1 MQTIAK
7 RCHKLKPR
15 LYFPDLLT
23 KQVFNYKQSHH
34 LKNVLR
40 LKVGE
45 KILLFDG
52 AGHEVTAT
60 ITFCDK
66 KNVHFELNGEIKAV
80 DRENKKS
87 VFIAQGLCQNSRME
101 YVIQKSV
108 ELGAEVVAP
117 IITERCQIRHS
128 NNSYL
133 EKKLERWKLI
143 AEHASQQCGRNKL
156 AKIIFPQRFDEFVKT
171 IKQKNSINIILNP
184 TSKKRLMEIDWSSN
198 KRVVFLIGPEA
209 GFSDS
214 EELLAE
220 KAKFQSIKLGKRILR
235 TETVAVSLLS
245 ILNYVSGEF

>member
-1 MQTIAK
+1 M
-7 RCHKLKPR
+7 KPR

-45 KILLFDG
+45 KILLVDG

-60 ITFCDK
+60 ITVCDK
-66 KNVHFELNGEIKAV
+66 KNVHFELHGEVEAV
-80 DRENKKS
+80 DRENNKS
-87 VFIAQGLCQNSRME
+87 VFIAQGLCQSSRMD

-108 ELGAEVVAP
+108 ELGAKVVTP
-117 IITERCQIRHS
+117 IITERCQVRYG

-156 AKIIFPQRFDEFVKT
+156 AEIMFPQRFDEFVKT
-171 IKQKNSINIILNP
+171 IKQDDSINLILNP
-184 TSKKRLMEIDWSSN
+184 TSTKRLVEIDLSSN
-198 KRVVFLIGPEA
+198 KTIVFLIGPEA

-220 KAKFQSIKLGKRILR
+220 KLGFESVKLGKRILR

>member
-1 MQTIAK
+1 M
-7 RCHKLKPR
+7 KPR
-15 LYFPDLLT
+15 LYFPELLT

-60 ITFCDK
+60 ITVCDK
-66 KNVHFELNGEIKAV
+66 KNVHFELNGEIEAI
-80 DRENKKS
+80 DRENNKS
-87 VFIAQGLCQNSRME
+87 ILIAQGLCQNSRMD

-117 IITERCQIRHS
+117 IITERCQVRHS
-128 NNSYL
+128 DNSYL
-133 EKKLERWKLI
+133 EKKLERWKVI
-143 AEHASQQCGRNKL
+143 GEHASQQCGRNKL
-156 AKIIFPQRFDEFVKT
+156 AKIIFPQRFDEFIKT
-171 IKQKNSINIILNP
+171 IKQKNSLKLLLSP
-184 TSKKRLMEIDWSSN
+184 TSKKRLTEIDLSAN
-198 KRVVFLIGPEA
+198 RTIVLLIGPEA

-214 EELLAE
+214 EELLAK
-220 KAKFQSIKLGKRILR
+220 KAEFESVKLGKRILR

-245 ILNYVSGEF
+245 IFNYVSGEF

>member
-1 MQTIAK
+1 MQTIAEGY
-7 RCHKLKPR
+7 HKLKPR

-60 ITFCDK
+60 ITSCDK
-66 KNVHFELNGEIKAV
+66 NNVHFELVGEVEAV
-80 DRENKKS
+80 DRENNKA
-87 VFIAQGLCQNSRME
+87 VCIAQGLCQSSRMD

-108 ELGAEVVAP
+108 ELGAEAVAP
-117 IITERCQIRHS
+117 IITERCQVRNIS
-128 NNSYL
+128 NSYL

-156 AKIIFPQRFDEFVKT
+156 AKIIFPQRFDEFIET
-171 IKQKNSINIILNP
+171 TKQKNSINLILNP
-184 TSKKRLMEIDWSSN
+184 TSKKRLVEIDLSSN
-198 KRVVFLIGPEA
+198 RTVVFLIGPEA

-214 EELLAE
+214 EELIARKAE
-220 KAKFQSIKLGKRILR
+220 FQSVKLGKRILR

-245 ILNYVSGEF
+245 ILNYISGEF

>member
-1 MQTIAK
+1 MHTLAE

-60 ITFCDK
+60 ITVCDK
-66 KNVHFELNGEIKAV
+66 TNVRFELVGEVEAV
-80 DRENKKS
+80 DRENNKS
-87 VFIAQGLCQNSRME
+87 AFIAQGLCQSSRMD

-108 ELGAEVVAP
+108 ELGAEVIAP
-117 IITERCQIRHS
+117 IITERCQIQHS
-128 NNSYL
+128 KNSYL

-156 AKIIFPQRFDEFVKT
+156 AKIMFPQRFDEFVKT
-171 IKQKNSINIILNP
+171 IKQNDSINLILNP
-184 TSKKRLMEIDWSSN
+184 TSKKRLVEIDLSSN
-198 KRVVFLIGPEA
+198 KTVVFLIGPEA

-214 EELLAE
+214 EELLAKKSGFE
-220 KAKFQSIKLGKRILR
+220 SVKLGKRILR

>member
-60 ITFCDK
+60 IAVCDK
-66 KNVHFELNGEIKAV
+66 KNVHFELHGEVEAV
-80 DRENKKS
+80 DRENNKS
-87 VFIAQGLCQNSRME
+87 VFIAQGLCQNSRMD
-101 YVIQKSV
+101 YVVQKSV
-108 ELGAEVVAP
+108 ELGAEAVAP
-117 IITERCQIRHS
+117 IITERCQVRHS

-156 AKIIFPQRFDEFVKT
+156 AKILFPQRFDEFVKT
-171 IKQKNSINIILNP
+171 IKQDDSLNLILNP
-184 TSKKRLMEIDWSSN
+184 TSKKRLVEIDLSSN
-198 KRVVFLIGPEA
+198 KTIVFLIGPEA

-220 KAKFQSIKLGKRILR
+220 KSGFESVKLGKRILR

>member
-1 MQTIAK
+1 M
-7 RCHKLKPR
+7 KPR

-40 LKVGE
+40 VKVGE

-60 ITFCDK
+60 IIACNK
-66 KNVHFELNGEIKAV
+66 KKVHFELVGEVEAV
-80 DRENKKS
+80 DRENNKS
-87 VFIAQGLCQNSRME
+87 ICIAQGLCQSSRMD

-108 ELGAEVVAP
+108 ELGAEAVAP
-117 IITERCQIRHS
+117 IITERCQVRDTS
-128 NNSYL
+128 NSYL
-133 EKKLERWKLI
+133 EKKLARWKLI

-171 IKQKNSINIILNP
+171 IKQKNSLNLILSP
-184 TSKKRLMEIDWSSN
+184 TSKNRLIEIDLSSD
-198 KRVVFLIGPEA
+198 RTIVFLIGPEA

-214 EELLAE
+214 EELLAK
-220 KAKFQSIKLGKRILR
+220 KAEFQSVKLGTRILR

>member
-1 MQTIAK
+1 M
-7 RCHKLKPR
+7 KPR
-15 LYFPDLLT
+15 LYFPELLT

-60 ITFCDK
+60 ITVCDK
-66 KNVHFELNGEIKAV
+66 KNVHFELNGEIEAI
-80 DRENKKS
+80 DRENNKS
-87 VFIAQGLCQNSRME
+87 ILIAQGLCQNSRMD

-117 IITERCQIRHS
+117 IITERCQVRHS
-128 NNSYL
+128 DNSYL
-133 EKKLERWKLI
+133 EKKLERWKVI
-143 AEHASQQCGRNKL
+143 GEHASQQCGRNKL
-156 AKIIFPQRFDEFVKT
+156 AKIIFPQRFDEFIKT
-171 IKQKNSINIILNP
+171 IKQKNSLNLIFSP
-184 TSKKRLMEIDWSSN
+184 TSKKRLTEIDLSAN
-198 KRVVFLIGPEA
+198 RTIVLLIGPEA

-214 EELLAE
+214 EEHLAK
-220 KAKFQSIKLGKRILR
+220 KAKFESVKLGKRILR
-235 TETVAVSLLS
+235 TETAAVSVLS

>member
-1 MQTIAK
+1 M
-7 RCHKLKPR
+7 KPR

-60 ITFCDK
+60 ITVCDK
-66 KNVHFELNGEIKAV
+66 KNVHFELHGEVEAI
-80 DRENKKS
+80 DRENNKS
-87 VFIAQGLCQNSRME
+87 VFIAQGLCQNSRMD

-117 IITERCQIRHS
+117 IITERCQVRHS

-143 AEHASQQCGRNKL
+143 SEHASQQCGRNKL
-156 AKIIFPQRFDEFVKT
+156 AKIMFPQRFDEYVKT
-171 IKQKNSINIILNP
+171 IKQDESINLILNP
-184 TSKKRLMEIDWSSN
+184 TSKKRLVEIDLSSN
-198 KRVVFLIGPEA
+198 KTIVFLIGPEA

-220 KAKFQSIKLGKRILR
+220 KSGFESVKLGKRILR

>member
-1 MQTIAK
+1 M
-7 RCHKLKPR
+7 KPR

-60 ITFCDK
+60 ITVCDK
-66 KNVHFELNGEIKAV
+66 KNVHFELHGEVAAV
-80 DRENKKS
+80 DRENNKS
-87 VFIAQGLCQNSRME
+87 VFIAQGLCQSSRMD

-108 ELGAEVVAP
+108 ELGAKVVAP
-117 IITERCQIRHS
+117 IITERCQVRYG

-156 AKIIFPQRFDEFVKT
+156 AKVMFPQRFDEFVKT
-171 IKQKNSINIILNP
+171 ITQDDSINLILNP
-184 TSKKRLMEIDWSSN
+184 TSTKRLVEIDLSSN
-198 KRVVFLIGPEA
+198 KTIVFLIGPEA

-220 KAKFQSIKLGKRILR
+220 KSGFESVKLGKRILR
-235 TETVAVSLLS
+235 TETVAVSL
-245 ILNYVSGEF
+245 

>member
-1 MQTIAK
+1 M
-7 RCHKLKPR
+7 KPR
-15 LYFPDLLT
+15 LYFPELLT

-34 LKNVLR
+34 VKNVLR

-60 ITFCDK
+60 ITVCDK
-66 KNVHFELNGEIKAV
+66 KDVHFELNGEIEAI
-80 DRENKKS
+80 DRENNKS
-87 VFIAQGLCQNSRME
+87 VFIAQGLCQNSRMD

-117 IITERCQIRHS
+117 IITERCQVRH
-128 NNSYL
+128 NNNAYL

-156 AKIIFPQRFDEFVKT
+156 AKIMFPQRFDEFVKS
-171 IKQKNSINIILNP
+171 IKPDDSINLILNP
-184 TSKKRLMEIDWSSN
+184 TSKKRLVEIDLSSN
-198 KRVVFLIGPEA
+198 KTIVFLIGPEA

-214 EELLAE
+214 EELLAKKSGFE
-220 KAKFQSIKLGKRILR
+220 SVKLGKRILR

>member
-1 MQTIAK
+1 MQTIAE

-15 LYFPDLLT
+15 LYFPELLT

-60 ITFCDK
+60 ITVCDK
-66 KNVHFELNGEIKAV
+66 KNVHFELNGEIEAI
-80 DRENKKS
+80 DREANKS
-87 VFIAQGLCQNSRME
+87 VFIAQGLCQNSRMD

-108 ELGAEVVAP
+108 ELGAAVVAP
-117 IITERCQIRHS
+117 IVTERCQVRH

-143 AEHASQQCGRNKL
+143 SEHASQQCGRNKL
-156 AKIIFPQRFDEFVKT
+156 AKILFPQRFDEFVKT
-171 IKQKNSINIILNP
+171 IKQKNSLKLILSP
-184 TSKKRLMEIDWSSN
+184 TSKKRLVEIDLSSN
-198 KRVVFLIGPEA
+198 TTIILLIGPEA

-214 EELLAE
+214 EELLAK
-220 KAKFQSIKLGKRILR
+220 KAEFESVKLGKRILR

>member
-1 MQTIAK
+1 M
-7 RCHKLKPR
+7 KPR

-60 ITFCDK
+60 ITVCDK
-66 KNVHFELNGEIKAV
+66 KNVHFELHGEVEAV
-80 DRENKKS
+80 DRENNKS
-87 VFIAQGLCQNSRME
+87 VFIAQGLCQNSRMD
-101 YVIQKSV
+101 YVVQKSV

-117 IITERCQIRHS
+117 IITERCQVRHS

-156 AKIIFPQRFDEFVKT
+156 AKIMFPQRFDEFVKT
-171 IKQKNSINIILNP
+171 IKQDDSINLILNP
-184 TSKKRLMEIDWSSN
+184 TSKKRLVEIDLSSN
-198 KRVVFLIGPEA
+198 KTIVFLIGPEA

-220 KAKFQSIKLGKRILR
+220 KSGFESVKLGKRILR

>member
-1 MQTIAK
+1 MQPIAK

-60 ITFCDK
+60 ITVFDK
-66 KNVHFELNGEIKAV
+66 KNVHFELVGEVEAV
-80 DRENKKS
+80 DRENSKS
-87 VFIAQGLCQNSRME
+87 AFIAQGLCQSARMD

-117 IITERCQIRHS
+117 IITERCQVQHS

-143 AEHASQQCGRNKL
+143 AQHASQQCGRNKL
-156 AKIIFPQRFDEFVKT
+156 TKIRDP
-171 IKQKNSINIILNP
+171 
-184 TSKKRLMEIDWSSN
+184 SS
-198 KRVVFLIGPEA
+198 
-209 GFSDS
+209 
-214 EELLAE
+214 
-220 KAKFQSIKLGKRILR
+220 
-235 TETVAVSLLS
+235 
-245 ILNYVSGEF
+245 

>member
-1 MQTIAK
+1 M
-7 RCHKLKPR
+7 KPR

-60 ITFCDK
+60 ITVCDK
-66 KNVHFELNGEIKAV
+66 KNVHFELHGEIEAV
-80 DRENKKS
+80 DRENNKS
-87 VFIAQGLCQNSRME
+87 VLIAQGLCQNSRMD
-101 YVIQKSV
+101 YVVQKSV

-117 IITERCQIRHS
+117 IITERCQVRHS

-171 IKQKNSINIILNP
+171 IKQDDSINLMLNP
-184 TSKKRLMEIDWSSN
+184 TSKKRLVEIDFSSN
-198 KRVVFLIGPEA
+198 KTIVFLIGPEA

-214 EELLAE
+214 EELRAE
-220 KAKFQSIKLGKRILR
+220 KSGFESVKLGKRILR

>member
-1 MQTIAK
+1 M
-7 RCHKLKPR
+7 KPR

-52 AGHEVTAT
+52 VGHEVTAT
-60 ITFCDK
+60 ITVCDK
-66 KNVHFELNGEIKAV
+66 KSVRFELVGEVEAV
-80 DRENKKS
+80 NRENNKS
-87 VFIAQGLCQNSRME
+87 VVIAQGLCQNSRMD
-101 YVIQKSV
+101 YVVQKSV

-117 IITERCQIRHS
+117 IITERCQVRHS
-128 NNSYL
+128 NDSHL

-156 AKIIFPQRFDEFVKT
+156 ATIMFPQRFDEFVKT
-171 IKQKNSINIILNP
+171 TKQKNSLNLILNP
-184 TSKKRLMEIDWSSN
+184 ASKKRLVEIDLSRN
-198 KRVVFLIGPEA
+198 KTVVFLIGPEA

-214 EELLAE
+214 EELLAK
-220 KAKFQSIKLGKRILR
+220 KAQFESVKLGKRILR

>member
-1 MQTIAK
+1 M
-7 RCHKLKPR
+7 KPR

-60 ITFCDK
+60 ITACDRN
-66 KNVHFELNGEIKAV
+66 NVRFELVGEVEAV
-80 DRENKKS
+80 DRENNKP
-87 VFIAQGLCQNSRME
+87 VHIAQGLCQSSRMD

-117 IITERCQIRHS
+117 IITERCQVRHIS
-128 NNSYL
+128 NSYL

-156 AKIIFPQRFDEFVKT
+156 TKIIFPQRFDEFVKT
-171 IKQKNSINIILNP
+171 TSQKNSINLILNP
-184 TSKKRLMEIDWSSN
+184 TSKKRLVEIDLSSN
-198 KRVVFLIGPEA
+198 RTIVFLIGPEA
-209 GFSDS
+209 GFSDF
-214 EELLAE
+214 EELTARKAE
-220 KAKFQSIKLGKRILR
+220 FQGVKLGKRILR

>member
-1 MQTIAK
+1 M
-7 RCHKLKPR
+7 KPR

-23 KQVFNYKQSHH
+23 KQAFNYKQSHH

-60 ITFCDK
+60 ITVCDRN
-66 KNVHFELNGEIKAV
+66 NVHFELVEEVKAV

-87 VFIAQGLCQNSRME
+87 VFIAQGLCQSSRMD
-101 YVIQKSV
+101 YVVQKSV

-117 IITERCQIRHS
+117 IITERCQVRHT
-128 NNSYL
+128 NNSHL

-156 AKIIFPQRFDEFVKT
+156 VKIIFPQRFDEFVKT
-171 IKQKNSINIILNP
+171 IKQKNSLNLILNP
-184 TSKKRLMEIDWSSN
+184 TSNKRLGEIDLSSS
-198 KRVVFLIGPEA
+198 RTIVCLIGPEA

-214 EELLAE
+214 EELLAK
-220 KAKFQSIKLGKRILR
+220 KAKLQSVKLGKRILR
-235 TETVAVSLLS
+235 TETVAVSVLS

>member
-66 KNVHFELNGEIKAV
+66 KNVHFELNGEIEAV

-87 VFIAQGLCQNSRME
+87 VFIAQGLCQNSRMD

-171 IKQKNSINIILNP
+171 IKQNNSLNIILDP
-184 TSKKRLMEIDWSSN
+184 TSKKRLMEIDLSSK

-214 EELLAE
+214 EELLAK
-220 KAKFQSIKLGKRILR
+220 KAEFQSIKLGKRILR

>member
-1 MQTIAK
+1 M
-7 RCHKLKPR
+7 KPR
-15 LYFPDLLT
+15 LYFPELLT

-34 LKNVLR
+34 VKNVLR

-60 ITFCDK
+60 ITVCDK
-66 KNVHFELNGEIKAV
+66 KDVHFELNGEIEAI
-80 DRENKKS
+80 DRENNKS
-87 VFIAQGLCQNSRME
+87 VFIAQGLCQNSRMD

-117 IITERCQIRHS
+117 IITERCQVRH
-128 NNSYL
+128 NNNAYL

-156 AKIIFPQRFDEFVKT
+156 AKIMFPQRFDEFVKS
-171 IKQKNSINIILNP
+171 IKPDDSINLILNP
-184 TSKKRLMEIDWSSN
+184 MSKKRLVEIDLSSN
-198 KRVVFLIGPEA
+198 KTVVFLIGPEA

-220 KAKFQSIKLGKRILR
+220 KSGFESVKLGKRILR